1 MRTIEMLDGGLFTT
15 VQDLGRLQYQR
26 YGVAVSGA
34 MDSFALRAANRLVGN
49 ADSAAGLEVTLLGP
63 EMRFA
68 QPAQMAVTGAN
79 LGPSVDGRPIPMWR
93 TVAVRAGSVLS
104 FSGQRDGMRAYLAV
118 DGGIDVPVV
127 LGSRSTSTRSGL
139 GGFEGRP
146 LRAGDVL
153 PVGEP
158 PSLATLERGDPRHA
172 VPGAA
177 GFVPG
182 RPGCSASEKAT
193 PLELAG
199 RPLGSPGCSASEKTT
214 PLELAGRP
222 LGSPGSNPAF
232 GNGPRGAPAR
242 RRARSRK
249 AIPSYGH
256 DHRVRVVFGP
266 QDDAFSDEG
275 RSTFLTAVYT
285 MTSQSDRIG
294 CRFDGPR
301 IAHRTSADIVSD
313 GTTLGIVQVSGD
325 GMPIVLMADRGTTG
339 GYTKIATVIS
349 ADVWRL
355 AQAGP
360 GDRVRFEAVALDEA
374 LERLREQEAVLDAL
388 VGPEPDGSSA
398 PDEDVYDEDAGSGLA
413 AGGFG
418 DLADALDETRRGR
431 NR

>member
-1 MRTIEMLDGGLFTT
+1 MRTIEILDGGLFTT
-15 VQDLGRLQYQR
+15 VQDLGRVQYQR

-49 ADSAAGLEVTLLGP
+49 ADHAAGLEVTLLGP

-153 PVGEP
+153 PIGEP
-158 PSLATLERGDPRHA
+158 VGARA
-172 VPGAA
+172 V
-177 GFVPG
+177 
-182 RPGCSASEKAT
+182 
-193 PLELAG
+193 
-199 RPLGSPGCSASEKTT
+199 
-214 PLELAGRP
+214 
-222 LGSPGSNPAF
+222 
-232 GNGPRGAPAR
+232 AR
-242 RRARSRK
+242 RTMRPSD
-249 AIPSYGH
+249 IPSYGH

-275 RSTFLTAVYT
+275 QSTFLTALYT
-285 MTSQSDRIG
+285 MTPHSDRIG

-349 ADVWRL
+349 ADIWRL
-355 AQAGP
+355 AQAAP
-360 GDRVRFEAVALDEA
+360 GDRVRFDAVNLDEA
-374 LERLREQEAVLDAL
+374 CTRLREQEAVLDAL
-388 VGPEPDGSSA
+388 VTPEATRPA
-398 PDEDVYDEDAGSGLA
+398 TPNEDVYDEDAGGGLA
-413 AGGFG
+413 AEGFG
-418 DLADALDETRRGR
+418 DLADALDRTGWGR
-431 NR
+431 SQ

>member
-199 RPLGSPGCSASEKTT
+199 RPLGSPG
-214 PLELAGRP
+214 
-222 LGSPGSNPAF
+222 SNPAF

-242 RRARSRK
+242 RRAMSRK

-301 IAHRTSADIVSD
+301 IAHRTNADIVSD

-349 ADVWRL
+349 ADIWRL
-355 AQAGP
+355 AQAAP
-360 GDRVRFEAVALDEA
+360 GDRVRFDAIDLDEA
-374 LERLREQEAVLDAL
+374 CARLREQEAVLDAL
-388 VGPEPDGSSA
+388 VTPVATRPATPE
-398 PDEDVYDEDAGSGLA
+398 EDVYDEDAGGGLA
-413 AGGFG
+413 AEGFG
-418 DLADALDETRRGR
+418 DLADALDQTGWGR
-431 NR
+431 NQ